1 MPRERSE
8 RRHFC
13 VLLPCSLKTMTHGE
27 LAHEGHQHLVVSS
40 DRFSRF
46 MLRLWERSPRWTAP
60 LAVLVCF
67 AGGLVYVFGS
77 NAFSSP
83 TCIVKLTTGF
93 DCPGCGGTRAAYY
106 LIHGNIPAAARSH
119 LMAVFAAPFLAYM
132 YVAWAVNLVS
142 NGKRL
147 PALRLSPLVISVYLV
162 AWGVF
167 SVLRNLP
174 WAPFTWFYV

>member
-1 MPRERSE
+1 MS
-8 RRHFC
+8 H
-13 VLLPCSLKTMTHGE
+13 
-27 LAHEGHQHLVVSS
+27 AHPPIVVSS

-46 MLRLWERSPRWTAP
+46 MVRLWERSPRWTAP
-60 LAVLVCF
+60 LAVLFCF

-77 NAFSSP
+77 HPLGHNAFTSP

-93 DCPGCGGTRAAYY
+93 DCPGCGGTRAAYF

-119 LMAVFAAPFLAYM
+119 LMAVFAAPFLAYI
-132 YVAWAVNLVS
+132 YLSWAVNLVS
-142 NGKRL
+142 KRRLL
-147 PALRLSPLVISVYLV
+147 PGLRLSPLAISVYLA

-174 WAPFTWFYV
+174 WAPFTWLYV